1 MHEVM
6 TDPIRLM
13 IVDDHDLL
21 REGIKARLADVSG
34 FSIVA
39 EGANGQEAVDLFDLH
54 KPDIA
59 LLDVSMPVK
68 NGLEAAKE
76 IIAND
81 PAAKIMFL
89 SVFDDAQYVQE
100 AVRIGAKG
108 YVLKDVSK
116 PQMTLAIE
124 TVAKGG
130 VYLGSQVEEQLA
142 KQNPCE
148 NDHGLTLREKQ
159 VLGKIAQG
167 LANKQV
173 AYELGI
179 SVRTVESH
187 RSAIRDKTGGGNA
200 AALAKIA
207 VDLGL

>member
-1 MHEVM
+1 
-6 TDPIRLM
+6 M

-81 PAAKIMFL
+81 PSAKIMFL